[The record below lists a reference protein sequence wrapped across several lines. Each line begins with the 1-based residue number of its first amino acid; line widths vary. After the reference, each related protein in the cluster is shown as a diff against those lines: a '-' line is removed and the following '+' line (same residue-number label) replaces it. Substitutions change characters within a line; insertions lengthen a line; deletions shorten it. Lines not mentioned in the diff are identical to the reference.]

1 MAIRLILGGTKSGK
15 TTYAQELAKKIQE
28 IQKIEIK
35 YIATS
40 KILDIE
46 MEERVKHHI
55 STRPSHWETIEES
68 YDIKKIINDNKN
80 PSIYILDCLTM
91 LLTNHF
97 MKNEE
102 YNKDEIIETIRDDI
116 KEIYHFCNSMKSNII
131 IISNQVEVGLIS
143 TYKLGRDFQDAS
155 GLIHQFIASL
165 AEEVIIMNAGIPLK
179 IK

>member
-28 IQKIEIK
+28 AQKKDIK
-35 YIATS
+35 YVATS
-40 KILDIE
+40 KVLDKE

-68 YDIKKIINDNKN
+68 YDIKKIINDNS
-80 PSIYILDCLTM
+80 SIYILDCLTM

-97 MKNEE
+97 MKNHE
-102 YNKDEIIETIRDDI
+102 YNRDEIIETIKDDI
-116 KEIYHFCNSMKSNII
+116 REINSFCNSSKSIII
-131 IISNQVEVGLIS
+131 IISNQVEVGLVS

-155 GLIHQFIASL
+155 GLIHQFIATL
-165 AEEVIIMNAGIPLK
+165 AEEVVIMNAGIPLK